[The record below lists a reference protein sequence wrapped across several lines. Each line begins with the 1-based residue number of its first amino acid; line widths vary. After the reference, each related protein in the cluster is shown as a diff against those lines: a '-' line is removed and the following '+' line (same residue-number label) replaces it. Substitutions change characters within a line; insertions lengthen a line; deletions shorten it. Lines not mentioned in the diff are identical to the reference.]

1 MCDGNIAFRDAK
13 MTFSKIVGVG
23 GYLPPK
29 VVENSQ
35 IESMLGV
42 KDWIFD
48 RTGIRRR
55 HISEEN
61 VVDMGVKALK
71 DAMKDGKIENFD
83 YLIVASNTPD
93 TLIPGI
99 SGRIQQA
106 FGKKMGGIDIQAGCS
121 GFIQAM
127 EIADSMVRSGGFST
141 IGIVGTEKLSGIID
155 FKDKSI
161 GPLFGDGAGA
171 ILMQKSNNPG
181 IIANYSRIQ
190 GDGYES
196 IVQRSGQFLQMDG
209 KIVFRFA
216 VEAVIEGIEEVLK
229 RANLSIK
236 DIDLFIPHQSNYRI
250 IAKVAEK
257 LNLSIDKFQISI
269 EDHANTAAASIPLA
283 MKDALNSGKIG
294 NSSTVLTVGYGA
306 GLAIAASIF
315 KF

>member
-1 MCDGNIAFRDAK
+1 MI
-13 MTFSKIVGVG
+13 FSKIVGVG

-29 VVENSQ
+29 VIENSQ

-42 KDWIFD
+42 GDWIFE
-48 RTGIRRR
+48 RTGIKRR
-55 HISEEN
+55 HIAEEN

-71 DAMKDGKIENFD
+71 DAMKNGGIETFD

-106 FGKKMGGIDIQAGCS
+106 FGEKIGGIDIQAGCS

-127 EIADSMVRSGGFST
+127 EVADSMIRSGSFSR

-155 FKDKSI
+155 FKDKSV

-171 ILMQKSNNPG
+171 ILMERSDKPG

-196 IVQRSGQFLQMDG
+196 IIQRSGQTLQMDG
-209 KIVFRFA
+209 KAVFRFA
-216 VEAVIEGIEEVLK
+216 VEAIAEAIEEVLK
-229 RANLSIK
+229 KAKLDTK
-236 DIDLFIPHQSNYRI
+236 DIDLFVPHQSNYRI

-269 EDHANTAAASIPLA
+269 GEHANTAAASVPLA
-283 MKDALNSGKIG
+283 IKDALDSGKIR
-294 NSSTVLTVGYGA
+294 NSSIVLTVGYGA
-306 GLAIAASIF
+306 GLGIAASIF